1 MCFVYIYI
9 YSIWYNCWVEFGFR
23 IYFNKN
29 FCFIVFVIQ
38 FQQVLFINYKMVFIK
53 VYLNGVLMNIQIQK
67 MKKNYR
73 FIYVN
78 IQLFFFVEDYMYV
91 Y

>member
-9 YSIWYNCWVEFGFR
+9 DSIWYNCWVEFGFR

-38 FQQVLFINYKMVFIK
+38 FQQVLFIIIKLLIIGVFIK
-53 VYLNGVLMNIQIQK
+53 VNLKGVLMNIQIQK

-78 IQLFFFVEDYMYV
+78 IQLFFFVKD
-91 Y
+91 

>member
-9 YSIWYNCWVEFGFR
+9 DSIWYNCWVEFGFR

-38 FQQVLFINYKMVFIK
+38 FQQVLFINYKIINYWSIYKSIFKWGFNEYLDIENEEKLQIYICKYLVVF
-53 VYLNGVLMNIQIQK
+53 
-67 MKKNYR
+67 
-73 FIYVN
+73 FC
-78 IQLFFFVEDYMYV
+78 
-91 Y
+91 

>member
-9 YSIWYNCWVEFGFR
+9 DSIWYNCWVEFGFR

-38 FQQVLFINYKMVFIK
+38 FQQVLFINYKIINYWGIYKSRFKGGFNEYLDIENEEKLQIYICKYLVVF
-53 VYLNGVLMNIQIQK
+53 
-67 MKKNYR
+67 
-73 FIYVN
+73 FC
-78 IQLFFFVEDYMYV
+78 
-91 Y
+91 

>member
-9 YSIWYNCWVEFGFR
+9 DSIWYNCWVEFGFR

-38 FQQVLFINYKMVFIK
+38 FQQVLFINYKIIFYWGIYKSRFKGGFNEYLDIENEEKLQIYICKYLVVF
-53 VYLNGVLMNIQIQK
+53 
-67 MKKNYR
+67 
-73 FIYVN
+73 FC
-78 IQLFFFVEDYMYV
+78 
-91 Y
+91 